1 MERNEIW
8 KPIPG
13 FNDSYEA
20 SSIGRIRSVDRR
32 SFNGSFLKG
41 KIMCQNTN
49 FKNGYLTVMLAEN
62 GKSKAKLSHR
72 MIATAFIDNNEG
84 KKTVNHINGIKT
96 DNRVENLEWASYSEN
111 MRHAINTGLAT
122 NFINSFRKMD
132 KEMANEARN
141 RLSLGERPMDIA
153 RDFNV
158 PKDCIY
164 NLRYNPNWYTD
175 FNEDRSL
182 EQEIISKLK
191 NEKG

>member
-72 MIATAFIDNNEG
+72 MIAMAFIDNNEG